1 MNLKGTT
8 RPLVAIGLMSG
19 TSLDGVDAALIET
32 DGESITTIGPA
43 LTVPYLDPF
52 RKKLKEAVEIAGATN
67 TESGD
72 HELADELTRIHVD
85 VIRELLSDE
94 QPSSKWA
101 RPDLI
106 GFHGHT
112 VLHRPEQK
120 ITQQIG
126 NPAKLANDI
135 GVPVVYDFRSNDVV
149 NGGQG
154 APLAPVYHAALL
166 QNEDKPIAVVNIGG
180 IANVT
185 WLGESNHE
193 VIAFDTGPGNA
204 LMDAW
209 VERCTGERFDNN
221 GSLAANGAIDQKAL
235 TQLLENPYFQ
245 LGYPKSLDRSDFSIK
260 PIIGLSPA
268 DGTATLCAFT
278 AQSIISSFSLCP
290 KLPKKLYVTGGGR
303 HNETLM
309 AEISARS
316 HCSVEKVDSVGVNG
330 DDLEAQAFAFMA
342 VRSVRG
348 LPLSFKG
355 TTGVS
360 EPLMGGKLIEP
371 DLPKGKLD

>member
-1 MNLKGTT
+1 MNLKCTT

-32 DGESITTIGPA
+32 DGESVLDIGSA
-43 LTVPYLDPF
+43 LTVAYSDSF
-52 RKKLKEAVEIAGATN
+52 RGKLKEAVEIAGATN
-67 TESGD
+67 KESGD
-72 HELADELTRIHVD
+72 HALVAELTRIHID
-85 VIRELLSDE
+85 VTRQLLRSQ

-101 RPDLI
+101 QPDVI

-126 NPAKLANDI
+126 DPTKLANAI
-135 GVPVVYDFRSNDVV
+135 GVPVVCDFRSNDVV

-166 QNEDKPIAVVNIGG
+166 HAEDKPIAIVNIGG

-185 WLGESNHE
+185 WLGNANHQF
-193 VIAFDTGPGNA
+193 IAFDTGPGNG

-209 VERCTGERFDNN
+209 VEKCTGERFDNN
-221 GSLAANGAIDQKAL
+221 GDLAAKGKINQEVL
-235 TQLLENPYFQ
+235 SQLLKNSYFK
-245 LGYPKSLDRSDFSIK
+245 LGHPKSLDRSDFSIE
-260 PIIGLSPA
+260 PIFGLSPA

-278 AQSIISSFSLCP
+278 AQSIVSSFSLCP
-290 KLPKKLYVTGGGR
+290 EIPKRLYVTGGGR
-303 HNETLM
+303 RNVTLM
-309 AEISARS
+309 TELSTRSLCPVEEI
-316 HCSVEKVDSVGVNG
+316 DSIGVNG

-342 VRSVRG
+342 VRSVKG

-355 TTGVS
+355 TTGVIK
-360 EPLMGGKLIEP
+360 PLTGGNLIEP
-371 DLPKGKLD
+371 KLTIGKPR